1 MALTRNYRKNIAC
14 LESFWD
20 DDIENRLTVAP
31 ILELLSKRNRIKFT
45 LLTCNTKEEFEYN
58 LTLLRKRK
66 GYGILY
72 LAFHGSPG
80 KILLNG
86 PSLNIETLA
95 EIMGKG
101 FTNWV
106 VYFGSCATINVKKDR
121 IFNFMKSTG
130 ILMVMGYDRRID
142 WLSST
147 ALDLFLLDCLQ
158 FYRDM
163 RKFWNFFRK
172 NYHGMTEIIGLKAF
186 HK

>member
-45 LLTCNTKEEFEYN
+45 LLTCNTKEELEHN
-58 LTLLRKRK
+58 LALIRKRR

-80 KILLNG
+80 KILLN
-86 PSLNIETLA
+86 IETLA

-101 FTNWV
+101 FTSWV
-106 VYFGSCATINVKKDR
+106 VYFGSCATINVKEDR
-121 IFNFMKSTG
+121 IFNFLESTG
-130 ILMVMGYDRRID
+130 ILMVMGYDRPID

>member
-1 MALTRNYRKNIAC
+1 MYYRP
-14 LESFWD
+14 SFWFQTGVRGVTSSTD
-20 DDIENRLTVAP
+20 WLGRQTVSFDRLHFHDRH
-31 ILELLSKRNRIKFT
+31 LSRRKPSYCLSNLRT
-45 LLTCNTKEEFEYN
+45 LLK
-58 LTLLRKRK
+58 KRR

-86 PSLNIETLA
+86 SSLSIETLA

-106 VYFGSCATINVKKDR
+106 VYFGSCATINVKEDR
-121 IFNFMKSTG
+121 ILNFMESTG
-130 ILMVMGYDRRID
+130 ILMVMGYDRPID

-147 ALDLFLLDCLQ
+147 ALDLFLLDSVQ
-158 FYRDM
+158 SYRDM
-163 RKFWNFFRK
+163 RKFWNFFRR
-172 NYHGMTEIIGLKAF
+172 NYQGMMEVIGLKAF

>member
-1 MALTRNYRKNIAC
+1 MALTKVYKKNIAC

-31 ILELLSKRNRIKFT
+31 ILELLSRRDGIKFA
-45 LLTCNTKEEFEYN
+45 LLTSNTIEEFEYN
-58 LTLLRKRK
+58 LSLLRKRK

-72 LAFHGSPG
+72 LAFHGRPG
-80 KILLNG
+80 KILLDG
-86 PSLNIETLA
+86 SPLDLESLA

-101 FTNWV
+101 FTNWII
-106 VYFGSCATINVKKDR
+106 YFGSCATINVKEDR
-121 IFNFMKSTG
+121 ISNFMRATG
-130 ILMVMGYDRRID
+130 ILMVLGYDRRID

-172 NYHGMTEIIGLKAF
+172 NNQGMTELIGLRAF
-186 HK
+186 HR